1 MQYFNLSYLLVF
13 LPCVII
19 FYAITPKKHKWI
31 ILLFFSYVFF
41 FLISKKLIIYLI
53 LVTLL
58 IHYFGLWIDKID
70 NDLSKEILESNNKK
84 ELKTIYKKRKF
95 RVVVLA
101 ILLIAGILIVLKYTP
116 FIGNNINYIL
126 HKLDFNCQ
134 LNVPV
139 YLLPIGIS
147 FYTLEALSYIYDVY
161 NKKIKADRNLGRLA
175 LYLAFFPSIME
186 GPISR
191 YNDIAESLYS
201 GNKIEYKNLTFGIQR
216 IFWGLMKKLVVA
228 DRLNTCV
235 SLIFDGYQGF
245 DGGIILIGAIFYTIQ
260 LYMDFSGTIDI
271 VIGSGEIFGIKLPEN
286 FRQPFF
292 SRSISDF
299 WTRWHITLGT
309 WLRDYVFYPLSLSK
323 KLRKLTSITKKPLL
337 AGSISLFIVWL
348 INGFWHGAGWN
359 YIFFGMYHFVLIL
372 TANIITPYIIKL
384 CAKLK
389 INRDSILYKSI
400 SIIKTTILVIIGEMF
415 FRANSLTAG
424 LDMFKKIFTNFNIN
438 SIFNG
443 SILKLHIDVYDLF
456 IILVVLIIVFASSIL
471 KEKDI
476 NIRELVARQNIIVRW
491 LLYYSLILFIII
503 FGAYGVGYKPVNP
516 IYANF

>member
-1 MQYFNLSYLLVF
+1 MQYFNLSYLLAF
-13 LPCVII
+13 LPCVVL
-19 FYAITPKKHKWI
+19 FYTITPKKHKWI
-31 ILLFFSYVFF
+31 ILLFFSYIFF

-53 LVTLL
+53 LVTFL
-58 IHYFGLWIDKID
+58 IYSFGLWIDKID
-70 NDLSKEILESNNKK
+70 NDLSKEMLGNNNKK
-84 ELKTIYKKRKF
+84 ELKAISKKRKI

-101 ILLIAGILIVLKYTP
+101 TLLIAGILIVLKYTP

-126 HKLDFNCQ
+126 HKLGSNYQ

-216 IFWGLMKKLVVA
+216 ILWGLMKKLIVA
-228 DRLNTCV
+228 DRLNACV
-235 SLIFDGYQGF
+235 SAIFDGYHNF

-271 VIGSGEIFGIKLPEN
+271 VIGSGEIFGVKLPDN

-323 KLRKLTSITKKPLL
+323 KLRKLTSITKKPIL
-337 AGSISLFIVWL
+337 AGSIALFVVWL

-384 CAKLK
+384 CTKLK

-424 LDMFKKIFTNFNIN
+424 LDMFKKIFTDFNIN
-438 SIFNG
+438 NIFNG

-456 IILVVLIIVFASSIL
+456 IILVVLIIVFVSSVL
-471 KEKDI
+471 KEKNI

-491 LLYYSLILFIII
+491 FLYYSLILFVII